1 MCNIGNLINCL
12 SNTHFSMSFECKKLV
27 HVHFLNKYYFLV
39 TRVRLDRI
47 GVKYFRVLLNNA
59 RLVGKRAG
67 AMVVSCCAHGCRN
80 RYGERP
86 GLGFF
91 RFPMQHGERK
101 KRWILAVRRKS
112 WNPTKHTRI
121 CGDHFVSG
129 ERIHGACGTEITRQY
144 CCSGKPVEEPESVDY
159 SAITNTA
166 VITRSDVESRE
177 EAELI
182 DGGRYLKSLKL

>member
-1 MCNIGNLINCL
+1 MI
-12 SNTHFSMSFECKKLV
+12 
-27 HVHFLNKYYFLV
+27 
-39 TRVRLDRI
+39 
-47 GVKYFRVLLNNA
+47 
-59 RLVGKRAG
+59 
-67 AMVVSCCAHGCRN
+67 CCAHGCRN

-121 CGDHFVSG
+121 CGDRFVSG
-129 ERIHGACGTEITRQY
+129 ERIHGACSTEITRQY

-159 SAITNTA
+159 VPSIISYNQHRRDNEAQ
-166 VITRSDVESRE
+166 RRE
-177 EAELI
+177 QI
-182 DGGRYLKSLKL
+182 DGGRYLKSLKLRRKTKYWKNRGRRKVMMQLWKVYCFCNNCPR